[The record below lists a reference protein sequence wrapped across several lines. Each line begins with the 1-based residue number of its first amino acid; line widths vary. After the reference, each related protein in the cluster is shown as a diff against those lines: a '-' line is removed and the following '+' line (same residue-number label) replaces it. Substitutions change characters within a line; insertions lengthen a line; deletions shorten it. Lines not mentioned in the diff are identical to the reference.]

1 MAAVA
6 GEKFPESTQ
15 RLMEAAFKGKEAAVP
30 KFVKWMIAAGAA
42 DYTDVAAVGGAEK
55 FEVEYIEVMKS
66 DNLDEVKTCSQSAV
80 PEPAGKHVAR
90 RRGC

>member
-1 MAAVA
+1 MAVDA
-6 GEKFPESTQ
+6 GKFPESTQ

-55 FEVEYIEVMKS
+55 FEAEYIEVMKA
-66 DNLDEVKTCSQSAV
+66 DNLE
-80 PEPAGKHVAR
+80 
-90 RRGC
+90 